1 LSENFVIIGAGQAG
15 AWVARTLRAEG
26 FSGRIILIGAEPHD
40 PYERPP
46 LSKAVLK
53 GDATLDSATL
63 LSQADAQ
70 AASIECW
77 LGVKV
82 VAIDRAGRNIRTADG
97 ICLAYDK
104 LFLTT
109 GSRVRHLPGIAAS
122 HRIHTLRGHDDATR
136 LRQALHGH
144 LLVLGGG
151 WIGLEV
157 AATGRALGVNVTLVE
172 ASPRLCARSLPP
184 VASNLL
190 AQLHRENGVD
200 LRLGQS
206 VKSLAARENVIEAEL
221 ADGSLLKADS
231 ALVAIGILP
240 NVELAQAC
248 GLAVEDG
255 ILVDQSGRTSDPN
268 IFAAGDVTRH
278 PNTFA
283 GGLVRLE
290 SWANAQNQ
298 AIIAAR
304 GAMGETAHY
313 DEIPWFWSDQYGVNL
328 QILGFPAAATRC
340 HARGAPASGT
350 GSWLALHE
358 DGRPAGAIAVNAAR
372 DLRPLRR
379 LFEANIAPD
388 IAAWESGAATLKPP
402 VPA

>member
-1 LSENFVIIGAGQAG
+1 VSKNFVIIGAGQAG

-26 FSGRIILIGAEPHD
+26 FAGRVVLIGAEPHD

-53 GDATLDSATL
+53 GDAKIDSTTL
-63 LSQADAQ
+63 LSKAQAD
-70 AASIECW
+70 AASIECR
-77 LGVKV
+77 LGVEV
-82 VAIDRAGRNIRTADG
+82 VDIDRAGRNIRCADG
-97 ICLAYDK
+97 GTLAYDK

-109 GSRVRHLPGIAAS
+109 GSRVRQWPGIAAS
-122 HRIHTLRGHDDATR
+122 PRIHTLRGHDDAAR
-136 LRQALHGH
+136 LRQALRGH

-157 AATGRALGVNVTLVE
+157 AATARALGVAVTLVE
-172 ASPRLCARSLPP
+172 AAPRLCARSLPP
-184 VASNLL
+184 VASAFL
-190 AQLHRENGVD
+190 AQLHRTNGVD
-200 LRLGQS
+200 VKLGQS
-206 VKSLAARENVIEAEL
+206 VNILATHGDFVTAEL
-221 ADGSLLKADS
+221 ADGSSIRADN

-255 ILVDQSGRTSDPN
+255 ILVDASGRTSDPD

-278 PNTFA
+278 MNVFA

-298 AIIAAR
+298 AITAAR
-304 GAMGETAHY
+304 AALGIEARY

-328 QILGFPAAATRC
+328 QILGMPAAAARC
-340 HARGAPASGT
+340 YARGAPADGK
-350 GSWLALHE
+350 GSWLGLHE
-358 DGRPAGAIAVNAAR
+358 DGRPAGAIAVNAPR
-372 DLRPLRR
+372 DLRALRP
-379 LFEANIAPD
+379 LFENNSAPD
-388 IAAWESGAATLKPP
+388 IPAWESGAATLMPTAL
-402 VPA
+402 V